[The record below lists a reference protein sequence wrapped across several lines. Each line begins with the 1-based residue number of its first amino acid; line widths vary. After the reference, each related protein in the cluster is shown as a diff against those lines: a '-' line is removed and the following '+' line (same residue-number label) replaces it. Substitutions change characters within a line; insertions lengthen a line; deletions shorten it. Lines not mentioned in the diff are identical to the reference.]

1 MKKNKNLK
9 GFICMALA
17 LVMVLGSSFAYFTD
31 RADTS
36 ASGTAG
42 TVGVDLT
49 SDINL
54 LDEDGKDILNPGDIR
69 DGSFGVE
76 NTGNKSIDVRTTI
89 VLTSSVAMDKTAA
102 QAEYELYLKDDVE
115 FVEGKGWMPKDGAQ
129 PLEVRSISEDGKT
142 ITYNLPDYILNGNED
157 FGDDKR
163 EIEDGITTDSHDND
177 FVLIFKAGS
186 SNEFQDSTVQL
197 DVLVEAKQH
206 RNTGAGWDI
215 VAQESYTVGN
225 LTQDAVLE
233 AEDAGN
239 IEVNPPADPDEG
251 YAIFMYEGQ
260 EHRVKCESGT
270 YEELWDYAQNLVG
283 SSVTLNIV
291 INDNNMLYD
300 KDDAIATAFV
310 QGAQIDIAILDL
322 ETPGVAV
329 TCPVQ
334 VNIETSNQA
343 AFEGVEVTATVYK
356 NSQVIDTWT
365 VVQGESHLVQG
376 LTQWEMYD
384 IKLTNNKTSD
394 VATGFFEASND
405 DPIIVTIPYEI
416 N

>member
-54 LDEDGKDILNPGDIR
+54 LDEDGKDILNPGDLR

-186 SNEFQDSTVQL
+186 SNDFQDSTVQL

-215 VAQESYTVGN
+215 VAQESYTFGSIN
-225 LTQDAVLE
+225 QDAVLKAEE
-233 AEDAGN
+233 AASDALYKTFTL
-239 IEVNPPADPDEG
+239 D
-251 YAIFMYEGQ
+251 GQ
-260 EHRVKCESGT
+260 EYKVECPSGT
-270 YEELWDYAQNLVG
+270 YAEVFAKATEVLGHDQFHIIGENGQAIEAPMASMPITTNG
-283 SSVTLNIV
+283 EIIV
-291 INDNNMLYD
+291 I
-300 KDDAIATAFV
+300 
-310 QGAQIDIAILDL
+310 
-322 ETPGVAV
+322 
-329 TCPVQ
+329 
-334 VNIETSNQA
+334 S
-343 AFEGVEVTATVYK
+343 
-356 NSQVIDTWT
+356 W
-365 VVQGESHLVQG
+365 VVG
-376 LTQWEMYD
+376 
-384 IKLTNNKTSD
+384 
-394 VATGFFEASND
+394 
-405 DPIIVTIPYEI
+405 
-416 N
+416 